1 MKCEIKQHMRPCSLA
16 AVVVV
21 VMVAAA
27 VEKIAN
33 NEDRDLVTV
42 ITKAL
47 EIETLF
53 L

>member
-1 MKCEIKQHMRPCSLA
+1 MKCEIKQHMRPCSL